1 MPVFDS
7 LAPATSANLAPAED
21 MRLRWALQA
30 AGGGAWDWDFSRDA
44 AWWSDE
50 MYDLWGVG
58 RGLPINEAL
67 MAANLHEEDRARVLQ
82 ILRACSAQGLPYFCE
97 FRIRHPVRGER
108 WMASHGRP
116 QADSAG
122 VAGRILGLTFD
133 ITESKE
139 AELRQLQLMQELET
153 SESEARRQQT
163 LFQSV
168 FECSPDSILLIDE
181 DRMIVAINSTFTKV
195 IGYTVDELKGRSTRC
210 LYAKEEDW
218 QTTGL
223 KLAGAAN
230 QHVTVEPHLLR
241 KNGEIFP
248 CRATAAAI
256 VDQSGRRLGF
266 VAIIRDVTLEQ
277 SRERALREKQGLEAL
292 GRLTGG
298 IAHDFNNL
306 LTVISG
312 HLQLLELDAVNDDM
326 RRHIGAAIGAADMGA
341 RLNQRLITFAR
352 QRRLDPKPVD
362 LNALVRSLLDL
373 VCRSIGES
381 IRVTITLSASP
392 AMVSIDSSEMENAV
406 LNLALNARDAMPA
419 GGDLVIETSHK
430 VIGSGDIAL
439 SGNITPGD
447 YVLMSVSDSGIGMT
461 PEVMSHAF
469 EPYFTTKEV
478 GKGTGL
484 GLTTIHGFIQQ
495 SGGHIYLESQH
506 GRGTNVR
513 ILLPRAAGETL
524 ASTGRT
530 LRIDPDAGSG
540 QRILVVEDNRDV
552 RSVTLERLKRLNYRV
567 IEADSANTA
576 LRIIQRG
583 EPVDLVFSDVV
594 MPGGMSGF
602 DLIDRLRNDYP
613 HLRTLLVSGFPDNL
627 ERTAHGDE
635 KQKILMKPY
644 SSAELARAIKE
655 ALQ

>member
-1 MPVFDS
+1 
-7 LAPATSANLAPAED
+7 

-30 AGGGAWDWDFSRDA
+30 AGGGAWDWDFSRGA

-50 MYDLWGVG
+50 MYDLWGVR
-58 RGLPINEAL
+58 RGLPISEDL

-82 ILRACSAQGLPYFCE
+82 ILQACSAQGLPYFCE
-97 FRIRHPVRGER
+97 FRIRHPVLGER

-116 QADSAG
+116 QVDSAG
-122 VAGRILGLTFD
+122 VATRILGLTFD
-133 ITESKE
+133 ITETKE

-168 FECSPDSILLIDE
+168 FECSPDSILLIDD
-181 DRMIVAINSTFTKV
+181 DRMIVGINSTFTKV
-195 IGYTVDELKGRSTRC
+195 IGYSVDELKGRSTRC
-210 LYAKEEDW
+210 LYAKDEDW
-218 QTTGL
+218 QTAGR
-223 KLAGAAN
+223 KLAGAGNAGN
-230 QHVTVEPHLLR
+230 QHVIFEPDLVR
-241 KNGEIFP
+241 KNGEVFP

-256 VDQSGRRLGF
+256 VDQSGQRLGF
-266 VAIIRDVTLEQ
+266 VAIIRDMTLEQ

-326 RRHIGAAIGAADMGA
+326 RRHIYAAIGAADMGA

-381 IRVTITLSASP
+381 IRVTITLSARP
-392 AMVSIDSSEMENAV
+392 AMVSIDTSEMENAV

-419 GGDLVIETSHK
+419 GGQLVIETSDK
-430 VIGSGDIAL
+430 VIGPGDNAL
-439 SGNITPGD
+439 MSNVTPGD
-447 YVLMSVSDSGIGMT
+447 YVLMSVSDSGVGMT
-461 PEVMSHAF
+461 PDVMSHAF

-495 SGGHIYLESQH
+495 SGGHIYLESQP
-506 GRGTNVR
+506 GRGTTVR
-513 ILLPRAAGETL
+513 ILLPRAAGKSL
-524 ASTGRT
+524 ASAGRSSR
-530 LRIDPDAGSG
+530 LDPDAGSG

-576 LRIIQRG
+576 LRIIERG

-602 DLIDRLRNDYP
+602 DLVDRLRAQHP

-627 ERTAHGDE
+627 ERTAQGDQN
-635 KQKILMKPY
+635 QKILMKPY
-644 SSAELARAIKE
+644 SSAELARAIKA